1 MDGKSDIRVWL
12 PDEHESETFL
22 QLVEFVDSALAC
34 G

>member
-12 PDEHESETFL
+12 PDEQESEKFS
-22 QLVEFVDSALAC
+22 QRIEFVDSVLAR